1 MIIYKKNNCMRRK
14 DREMIQSEAIG
25 ILQNGEYGILSMC
38 TPTNEGYGVPLN
50 YVFYG
55 NAVYFHCALEGSK
68 LEYLR
73 NNNKVSFC
81 VVGKTKVLPA
91 TFGTLYDSVIASGI
105 ASEVD
110 GDEKQDALL
119 QIIMKYSADFVP
131 EGRDYIDKLIGKV
144 RVIRLSVESITGKAR
159 V

>member
-1 MIIYKKNNCMRRK
+1 MRRK
-14 DREMIQSEAIG
+14 DREMNQSEAIG

-50 YVFYG
+50 FVYYG

-81 VVGKTKVLPA
+81 VVGKTKVLPS
-91 TFGTLYDSVIASGI
+91 TFGTLYESVIASGI

-119 QIIMKYSADFVP
+119 QIIMKYSADFIP
-131 EGRDYIDKLIGKV
+131 EGKEYINKLIDKV
-144 RVIRLSVESITGKAR
+144 MVIRLTVESMTGKAR

>member
-1 MIIYKKNNCMRRK
+1 MRRK
-14 DREMIQSEAIG
+14 DRELVLSEAIG

-50 YVFYG
+50 YVFFA

-73 NNNKVSFC
+73 KNNKVTFC
-81 VVGKTKVLPA
+81 VVGKTNVLPA
-91 TFGTLYDSVIASGI
+91 TFGTLYESVIVNGKT
-105 ASEVD
+105 SEVD
-110 GDEKQDALL
+110 DDEKLEALI
-119 QIIMKYSADFVP
+119 QIIKKYSADFIP
-131 EGRDYIDKLIGKV
+131 EGKEYIDKLIDKV
-144 RVIRLSVESITGKAR
+144 KVIRLTIESISGKAR